1 MGKTNRGGKPGLMA
15 RRKSALKLLEAQLE
29 KFQKAGEDK
38 APWTST
44 RNGGK
49 RVVNH
54 KGRPFQQEVERIAG
68 EIKHLKEL
76 IH

>member
-1 MGKTNRGGKPGLMA
+1 MSKTNGGGKPGLMA

-49 RVVNH
+49 RVVYH
-54 KGRPFQQEVERIAG
+54 KGRPFQKEVERIAG